1 MSVDASFNPS
11 RRLQSMEYFVAL
23 SEERITK
30 GQDTRMS
37 QSDYETLI
45 RERVS
50 KKVSLREK
58 VLK

>member
-23 SEERITK
+23 SEERNAN
-30 GQDTRMS
+30 GQNIRMS
-37 QSDYETLI
+37 KSEFETLI

-58 VLK
+58 I